1 MKDKLSFVFLIV
13 LSSVVSY
20 AQDCHLKLETARDYK
35 KKDDYEM
42 AIKYYQMVLKDCGDY
57 DGRVT
62 DELQECKSKV
72 SPKKAPS
79 TYVSSQQNSTGS
91 ISNVAMYFDADGNC
105 ENNTNVVM
113 VNLND
118 WDYIVNEE
126 SQSWLNAERYGNSL
140 VVTCN
145 RNLIKEERVGKI
157 VVFGEVNDEI
167 VVNQFARRVSS
178 KNAAQNNSISQKEE
192 EQIIIVKINFDAG
205 KANPRFENNVWNI
218 YKAMEENNNLNL
230 LIEVAYCDKLFGMM
244 LVKNRIKKIT
254 EYFVSSGIDKSRI
267 TAKINVVDD
276 RENSAECDC
285 AYAKIIIKD

>member
-1 MKDKLSFVFLIV
+1 MKKSIDLFMIILCCFVTLN
-13 LSSVVSY
+13 
-20 AQDCHLKLETARDYK
+20 AQDCGLRLQTARSYK
-35 KKDDYEM
+35 DQGNYKQAVEWYTK
-42 AIKYYQMVLKDCGDY
+42 VLNDCGDY

-62 DELQECKSKV
+62 NELQECKSKV
-72 SPKKAPS
+72 SPKKTPFTHAP
-79 TYVSSQQNSTGS
+79 SQQNSTGS

-113 VNLND
+113 VYLND

-145 RNLIKEERVGKI
+145 RNPIKEERVGKI

-167 VVNQFARRVSS
+167 EVKQFARRVSS
-178 KNAAQNNSISQKEE
+178 KNTAQNNTISQE

-218 YKAMEENNNLNL
+218 YKAMEENNNINL
-230 LIEVAYCDKLFGMM
+230 LIEAAYCDKLFGMM

-254 EYFVSSGIDKSRI
+254 DYFVSSGIDNSRI
-267 TAKINVVDD
+267 TAKMSVVDD
-276 RENSAECDC
+276 SENNAECDC
-285 AYAKIIIKD
+285 AYAKIVTKD